1 MELKGIDSI
10 NCTSLGKNK
19 FRKTSE
25 CQLLEPYLSMRPLTY
40 FPFLVYLVLRYK
52 GEILKV
58 ATGLTIPKWMSH
70 LPPSTS
76 SLPIV
81 LPFQLRYFSMH
92 RIHLECQ
99 LPPRVSSGEKIL
111 TWKLY
116 REENSYFV
124 EASKLALPKEHHCI
138 MLGLW
143 SPYLPNLWVCKAP
156 PILPNGFSSSLFFV
170 PTKTF

>member
-25 CQLLEPYLSMRPLTY
+25 CQLLEPVSTLTY
-40 FPFLVYLVLRYK
+40 FPFLVYFVLRYK
-52 GEILKV
+52 GESLKV
-58 ATGLTIPKWMSH
+58 ATGLTIPEWMSY

-76 SLPIV
+76 SLPLV
-81 LPFQLRYFSMH
+81 FPFQLRYFSMH
-92 RIHLECQ
+92 KIHLECQ
-99 LPPRVSSGEKIL
+99 LPPWVSNGEKIL

-116 REENSYFV
+116 RKENSYFV
-124 EASKLALPKEHHCI
+124 EASKPALP
-138 MLGLW
+138 
-143 SPYLPNLWVCKAP
+143 YLWVCKAP
-156 PILPNGFSSSLFFV
+156 PILPNGFSSSLLFV